1 MWDASVFFPLC
12 HVKLVGS
19 LIGLADFDH
28 LVEGFIYCKGTFYF
42 FSNSKWW
49 RLFGTV

>member
-28 LVEGFIYCKGTFYF
+28 LVQVVSTRF
-42 FSNSKWW
+42 
-49 RLFGTV
+49 LH